1 MGATATGG
9 DSAGAGATGVAALG
23 GFAGAGGVA
32 AVVVVEA
39 GAADVDLAALGVLA
53 GVALAVDA
61 EPGDFK
67 GESDPPPALPPPPPP
82 PPPPAAPPGE
92 LEAPAEIS
100 LGEGTEADGL
110 GLAPEKE

>member
-1 MGATATGG
+1 VGVTL
-9 DSAGAGATGVAALG
+9 GAGIGVVS
-23 GFAGAGGVA
+23 VA
-32 AVVVVEA
+32 AVVGVEA
-39 GAADVDLAALGVLA
+39 GAGDVDPVAPGLLA

-67 GESDPPPALPPPPPP
+67 GESDPPAAPPPPPP

-100 LGEGTEADGL
+100 PGVGAEADGL